1 MDRCRFCD
9 RKASFDAFIPGNN
22 GEWAFVC
29 NSHFKSMGCSFKHG
43 NAETLSC
50 DPPSF
55 NTEADELLEDNS
67 LFNQEV
73 QLNG

>member
-1 MDRCRFCD
+1 MDRCNFCD
-9 RKASFDAFIPGNN
+9 RKASFDAFVPSNN

-29 NSHFKSMGCSFKHG
+29 NAHFKSKGCSFKHG

-55 NTEADELLEDNS
+55 INGKS
-67 LFNQEV
+67 HFKQEV
-73 QLNG
+73 QPNE